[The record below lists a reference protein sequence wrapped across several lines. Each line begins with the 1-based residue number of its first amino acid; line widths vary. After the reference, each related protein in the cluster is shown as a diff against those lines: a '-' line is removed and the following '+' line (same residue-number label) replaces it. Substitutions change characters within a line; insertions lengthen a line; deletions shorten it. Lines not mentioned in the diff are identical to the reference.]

1 MLSQVCVRVLLV
13 TLGCTVHVGAG
24 ILCRSAELEASR
36 ETAFRATV
44 QPCSGSL
51 LTQESASGIS
61 GEELGSEQ
69 GELQPKQTENKNSKL
84 APTASEGRP
93 ECACRGVEKLGKRLI
108 LEIETS
114 SVLFTNCAS
123 SRK

>member
-13 TLGCTVHVGAG
+13 TLGCTVHVEAG
-24 ILCRSAELEASR
+24 ILRRSAELEASR

-61 GEELGSEQ
+61 GDELGSGQ
-69 GELQPKQTENKNSKL
+69 GELQPEQTESKNSKL
-84 APTASEGRP
+84 APTTSEGRP
-93 ECACRGVEKLGKRLI
+93 ECACPLPWSGN
-108 LEIETS
+108 TW
-114 SVLFTNCAS
+114 
-123 SRK
+123 